1 MKRFRLLIAITMLF
15 SLFLIS
21 GCSEEDNEKPL
32 SSEHDITVTFEH
44 PTNIEEKDLL
54 TVTVKSNV
62 SVNSWQWY
70 FSIPNIEII
79 DSSTSSQI
87 TIRAPNVGLSG
98 EELTITAEGQYNNQ
112 RIESKSVI
120 FINPVTD
127 NFTLQG
133 IITDSPISNADITLH
148 ILGSERTLS
157 SQADTDGNYLM
168 DFILDD
174 DESPV
179 IYLEAVGHNAQNKA
193 RLIKM
198 IGDIKQIKEENKEI
212 PPFNVTNLT
221 TAEYALAK
229 YNNNNENFESYTTY
243 NQSVDKINDTELIQ
257 LATIIKLIIDK
268 PDDPIHLNV
277 GEEIIDTLEL
287 VTNKKKRDN
296 YLYNTINTKQFT
308 ETKDEILKD
317 KKLIKNKLS
326 LSVGD
331 YKLLTNINAPQSLTL
346 SISENVGIITDADST
361 IKDSFSLTESS
372 KEIMLTST
380 DPNGF
385 SLSHISE
392 ILGRDDI
399 INNIVSCNTI
409 TLHSILK
416 KLNYEYVNF
425 SIQCIDN
432 LKNTN
437 IFNNQVRLYKI
448 NSLVKN
454 NTYDIIEKLKEN
466 KKILIPDPLC
476 IFDRDNCN
484 THTQLNFFDNL
495 NNTQPFTWMRENNHI
510 LINGNIKLYILDYN
524 SDFIDI
530 RVEKDNRIYFL
541 SGRLITMNIHHNA
554 NDIIGRFMIHD
565 EKDESYGF
573 IDIQKNGKAEL
584 WSFDSSNNTQIARY
598 DLNWIVHNNI
608 IEFST
613 IAYEQFK
620 TDIKTLFLMKHC
632 DIENTCAHFNKRHWN
647 ILGSSNNKIHITQN
661 IIMPEESQ
669 INETLTLLKID
680 QALEIEYINSFKN
693 WNKGQKLSPWRAFI
707 EAVKTKNNS
716 ALNDALQRITRLQN
730 WSPDIEYAESIFNT
744 ETVDNLSQLQQVID
758 EKNAKVFAHQQAIN
772 TLITSKNPILLRQA
786 LEDLIF
792 SNIDTSLFDTYID
805 EIMNTDEIDTENA
818 LTLLIEN
825 INQEKYS
832 FVQLWNTLAESIT
845 NKDDVITLSTLLA
858 KFEGLTFNKDYVN
871 AYIDAFML
879 LETVKNVEELQ
890 DTIDKIDRQKV
901 LQTTAWNTIQAAINE
916 NDFSAISSSIFNDLI
931 ELQFISEHMP
941 DYVEHLL
948 TLSHLDNIT
957 QLQTIIDNVDDRLY
971 RHHTAWGQLVD
982 AVNSGNFSLISLD
995 TFYALL
1001 NISFQPEY
1009 FENYK
1014 SALQQ
1019 RSVIEDLTT
1028 LQVVID
1034 LVDQSQNQPDPDTW
1048 TEGVYLSS
1056 ETFINRCALP
1066 RTGIDRYTNEPYPD
1080 KEGSTLIE
1088 KLFLRSF
1095 HHEEYLWYDEIDD
1108 VAPEQFSSVSSYFN
1122 QLKTQTVLPSN
1133 RAKDRFHFSQSYD
1146 AYMSSFS
1153 QGISYGFGFNWV
1165 YRSTTAPRDL
1175 RIAYVD
1181 EGSVANIAGI
1191 ARGDKLLSINNV
1203 DVVNTNNY
1211 FDLTFIN
1218 QVLSDPIS
1226 STYSFSFSS
1235 LDGSVKDVLL
1245 TPENNTITPAMYIN
1259 TFPSDHGQVG
1269 YFMLNEFHQQAQD
1282 RLIEYFTYFA
1292 DDDVKE
1298 LIIDLR
1304 YNQGGLLYLSSQ
1316 LGYMIAGLQSI
1327 NRIFES
1333 LIYND
1338 KQSYKNTDLL
1348 FLNRYI
1354 DWTNQVITN
1363 TLLPTL
1369 NLGRVFILTT
1379 NNTASASESLIN
1391 ALRGIDVEVI
1401 LIGDNT
1407 YGKPYGFI
1415 PEPNCDMMYY
1425 IVQFVGK
1432 NEKGF
1437 GDYPDGFEPVDTE
1450 DTEIGLNQYVRGC
1463 RINDD
1468 IEKPLGSIADPMV
1481 THAMNII
1488 DHGKCSVM
1496 NETSNSNNTA
1506 PSLFYSS
1513 NPKGTHQ
1520 KIYKQ
1525 LYSSPPWL

>member
-1 MKRFRLLIAITMLF
+1 MKRFRLLIAITMLL
-15 SLFLIS
+15 SLFLIT
-21 GCSEEDNEKPL
+21 GCSGEDNEKPY
-32 SSEHDITVTFEH
+32 SPEHDITVTFEH

-54 TVTVKSNV
+54 TVTIKSNV
-62 SVNSWQWY
+62 SINSWQWY

-112 RIESKSVI
+112 HIKSQSVL
-120 FINPVTD
+120 FITPVTE

-148 ILGSERTLS
+148 ILGSERTLTS
-157 SQADTDGNYLM
+157 KANTDGHYLM
-168 DFILDD
+168 DVILDD

-179 IYLEAVGHNAQNKA
+179 IYLEAVGHNTQNKA

-212 PPFNVTNLT
+212 PSFNVTNLT

-229 YNNNNENFESYTTY
+229 YNNNNENFDSYITY
-243 NQSVDKINDTELIQ
+243 NKSVDRINDTELIQ

-268 PDDPIHLNV
+268 PDDPIHLDIDD
-277 GEEIIDTLEL
+277 EIIDTLEL
-287 VTNKKKRDN
+287 VTNKEKRDN

-317 KKLIKNKLS
+317 EKLIKNKLS
-326 LSVGD
+326 LKVGE
-331 YKLLTNINAPQSLTL
+331 YKLITNTPQSLTL
-346 SISENVGIITDADST
+346 SISENVGTITNADST
-361 IKDSFSLTESS
+361 IKDSFSLTERS
-372 KEIMLTST
+372 KEIIFTST
-380 DPNGF
+380 EPDGF
-385 SLSHISE
+385 SLSNISE
-392 ILGRDDI
+392 IISRGDI
-399 INNIVSCNTI
+399 SDNILSCNTI
-409 TLHSILK
+409 TLHSILRK
-416 KLNYEYVNF
+416 SNYEFVNI
-425 SIQCIDN
+425 SIQCIDTSN
-432 LKNTN
+432 NTN
-437 IFNNQVRLYKI
+437 IWNNQVRLYKV
-448 NSLVKN
+448 NDFVKS
-454 NTYDIIEKLKEN
+454 NTYDIIEKEKEN
-466 KKILIPDPLC
+466 KTFLISDPLC
-476 IFDRDNCN
+476 LFERVNCK
-484 THTQLNFFDNL
+484 THARLNFVTNIK
-495 NNTQPFTWMRENNHI
+495 NTQPFTWVRKNNHI
-510 LINGNIKLYILDYN
+510 IIDDNINFHILDYN
-524 SDFIDI
+524 EDFIDI
-530 RVEKDNRIYFL
+530 RVEKENRVYFL
-541 SGRLITMNIHHNA
+541 NGKLITKNTNHSTDN
-554 NDIIGRFMIHD
+554 IIGKFMIH
-565 EKDESYGF
+565 KTNSESYGF
-573 IDIQKNGKAEL
+573 IDIKNDGKAEL
-584 WSFDSSNNTQIARY
+584 WSFDSSNSTQATHY
-598 DLNWIVHNNI
+598 DLSWTMNHDI

-613 IAYEQFK
+613 LAYEQFNANFK
-620 TDIKTLFLMKHC
+620 TVFFVEHC
-632 DIENTCAHFNKRHWN
+632 DIENTCAHFNKRRWH
-647 ILGSSNNKIHITQN
+647 ILGSANNKIHLTQN
-661 IIMPEESQ
+661 IIIPEESQ

-680 QALEIEYINSFKN
+680 QALEIEYVNSFKN

-707 EAVKTKNNS
+707 EAVNTKNS
-716 ALNDALQRITRLQN
+716 SSLSDALQRINGLKN
-730 WSPDIEYAESIFNT
+730 WSLDIDYAEPIFNT
-744 ETVDNLSQLQQVID
+744 MAIDNLSQLQQIID
-758 EKNAKVFAHQQAIN
+758 NKNTQVFAHQQAVN

-792 SNIDTSLFDTYID
+792 SNIDTSLFDTYIN

-832 FVQLWNTLAESIT
+832 FVQLWNTLTESIT
-845 NKDDVITLSTLLA
+845 NKDDVTTLPTLLA
-858 KFEGLTFNKDYVN
+858 KFEGLTFNKDYVS

-879 LETVKNVEELQ
+879 LETVENVEELQ
-890 DTIDKIDRQKV
+890 DTIDKIDEQKA

-916 NDFSAISSSIFNDLI
+916 NDFSAISSSIFNDLLD
-931 ELQFISEHMP
+931 LQFIPEHMS
-941 DYVEHLL
+941 DYVDHLL
-948 TLSHLDNIT
+948 TRSHLDNIT

-995 TFYALL
+995 TFYALN

-1009 FENYK
+1009 LENYK

-1019 RSVIEDLTT
+1019 RSVIEDLST
-1028 LQVVID
+1028 LQVIIN
-1034 LVDQSQNQPDPDTW
+1034 LVDQAQSQLEPDTW

-1056 ETFINRCALP
+1056 EDFINRCALP
-1066 RTGIDRYTNEPYPD
+1066 RTGIDPYTNEPYPD

-1245 TPENNTITPAMYIN
+1245 TPEDNTITPAMYIN
-1259 TFPSDHGQVG
+1259 TFSSDHGQVG
-1269 YFMLNEFHQQAQD
+1269 YFMLNEFHRQAQD

-1292 DDDVKE
+1292 AHDVKE

-1304 YNQGGLLYLSSQ
+1304 YNQGGLLYLSAQ
-1316 LGYMIAGLQSI
+1316 LGYMIAYQQSI

-1333 LIYND
+1333 LTYND
-1338 KQSYKNTDLL
+1338 KQSQKNTDLL
-1348 FLNRYI
+1348 FINRYI

-1369 NLGRVFILTT
+1369 NLNRVFILTT

-1415 PEPNCDMMYY
+1415 PEPNCDMVYY
-1425 IVQFVGK
+1425 IVQFVGQ

-1437 GDYPDGFEPVDTE
+1437 GDYPYGFEPVDTE
-1450 DTEIGLNQYVRGC
+1450 VTEIGLNQYVRGC

-1468 IEKPLGSIADPMV
+1468 IEKPLGSIADPMI

-1488 DHGKCSVM
+1488 AHGKCLVM
-1496 NETSNSNNTA
+1496 NEASNSNNTA

-1513 NPKGTHQ
+1513 NPKGIHQ

-1525 LYSSPPWL
+1525 LYSPPPWL